1 MSSVNL
7 MLKRVGRIIKGIRK
21 KEERPNLGLLIDGPN
36 FLKSIWQD
44 LGKIKEILEE
54 IGDLKVAK
62 TLTDQN
68 LPDEVIETIKDY
80 GFSPIIVQAD
90 ADIYLALEAMEL
102 IFSDLLDIIALATTD
117 TNFFPIMARAR
128 ELGKETAV
136 LGGKDLSDSLKNVAD
151 YVVEIFDEEEEEEAE

>member
-1 MSSVNL
+1 M
-7 MLKRVGRIIKGIRK
+7 
-21 KEERPNLGLLIDGPN
+21 
-36 FLKSIWQD
+36 
-44 LGKIKEILEE
+44 
-54 IGDLKVAK
+54 
-62 TLTDQN
+62 
-68 LPDEVIETIKDY
+68 PDEVIETIKDY